1 MDEKVQKIVA
11 DPAADR
17 KPRDLILR
25 AFSKMYLFVVFAI
38 IIVIGAL
45 LSPYF
50 LNLRNLT
57 NIITAASITS
67 VLAVGQFF
75 VIVTGGIDLS
85 VGSLAALSTVVSAIV
100 LANHYPDLVAIL
112 LTFLTCGTVGLANG
126 ALIVYARITPF
137 IAPLAMLSIVEGFS
151 YIIQT
156 GELIQISDTS
166 FTTPFAGSIGP
177 IPAPVMIFLVIMV
190 AAAFVMSNL

>member
-17 KPRDLILR
+17 TSRDVIAR

-45 LSPYF
+45 VSPYF
-50 LNLRNLT
+50 LAVRNLV

-85 VGSLAALSTVVSAIV
+85 VGSLAALSTVVSAIL
-100 LANHYPDLVAIL
+100 LANHQPPAVAIVVTL
-112 LTFLTCGTVGLANG
+112 L
-126 ALIVYARITPF
+126 I
-137 IAPLAMLSIVEGFS
+137 
-151 YIIQT
+151 
-156 GELIQISDTS
+156 
-166 FTTPFAGSIGP
+166 
-177 IPAPVMIFLVIMV
+177 
-190 AAAFVMSNL
+190 